1 MKLKVV
7 GAGVAGGVVLGLA
20 ILVITL
26 FIYFQ
31 GGGYHL
37 AMLRA
42 IYWGYTV
49 SVAGAFL
56 GLVYGFIDGFIA
68 GMVFAVVYNL
78 LAGKEAA
85 KAG

>member
-1 MKLKVV
+1 MKLRVL

-20 ILVITL
+20 IFVLTL
-26 FIYFQ
+26 YIHFL
-31 GGGYHL
+31 GGGQHL
-37 AMLRA
+37 SLLNA

-56 GLVYGFIDGFIA
+56 GLVYGFIDGFIV
-68 GMVFAVVYNL
+68 GVIFAVIYNL